1 MSQINLMFHDVK
13 LNPSRWNTNPNRF
26 EELIQIIVEHQNS
39 NKVVITVDDA
49 GKGNHEYMLPV
60 FEKYGLKAHILVPT
74 KFISDGKGKSSYMTA
89 QQIKEF
95 SDLGH
100 FVGSHSH
107 THPKN
112 ISLLSDNEIENE
124 WSESKVILE
133 SITGKSVD
141 SCSIPGGFYSHK
153 QLEILKNLGY
163 KFIFNSVPT
172 FKNNTINQMELNG
185 RFSIEKNITDREM
198 ILILNKDF
206 FYQQKLKIRQSL
218 SQTIHTLKHRLFK

>member
-1 MSQINLMFHDVK
+1 
-13 LNPSRWNTNPNRF
+13 
-26 EELIQIIVEHQNS
+26 
-39 NKVVITVDDA
+39 
-49 GKGNHEYMLPV
+49 
-60 FEKYGLKAHILVPT
+60 
-74 KFISDGKGKSSYMTA
+74 
-89 QQIKEF
+89 
-95 SDLGH
+95 
-100 FVGSHSH
+100 VGSHSH

-112 ISLLSDNEIENE
+112 ISLLSDSEIEIE
-124 WSESKVILE
+124 WSESKSILE

-198 ILILNKDF
+198 SLILNNDF

-218 SQTIHTLKHRLFK
+218 SQTIHTLKHRLF